1 MKTMKSWMKPW
12 MNPGYLNESCA
23 GILQGWCHFIL
34 GVLEKAN
41 THQPRKNWR
50 LVHEA
55 ATEQTWFFFTLKSC
69 NVLQVPRL
77 MRENN
82 VGRRLT
88 FPSILRTKS
97 VRKPRGFQRLNFMI
111 FSDSECALD
120 PYGSIWSKLKLNFGM
135 ECHISLLWVEQADI
149 MIAAVWVALKA
160 RKKALRTLNI
170 IYNALVFEVTK
181 MCWVLRY
188 Y

>member
-1 MKTMKSWMKPW
+1 MKSWMKPW

-41 THQPRKNWR
+41 THQPRKKLKVGPWGCHGTD
-50 LVHEA
+50 LVFFHLEKLQCPASSSVDAWKQCGKAAHLPFHPSHEVCPE
-55 ATEQTWFFFTLKSC
+55 TSRFS
-69 NVLQVPRL
+69 
-77 MRENN
+77 
-82 VGRRLT
+82 T
-88 FPSILRTKS
+88 FKLHD
-97 VRKPRGFQRLNFMI
+97 